1 MRYKMFDLNYLQNI
15 SVVSAAA
22 IPIVLAITQAL
33 KFKWVKDSYAPFVSI
48 LVGIGV
54 AFLLVHDISNDI
66 SHTILAGILFGLSSS
81 GLYSGLK
88 STNLAIAQERLK
100 AQAKRGK

>member
-1 MRYKMFDLNYLQNI
+1 MFDLNYLQNI

-33 KFKWVKDSYAPFVSI
+33 KFKWIKDSYAPFVAM

-54 AFLLVHDISNDI
+54 AFLLVHNVSTDI

-81 GLYSGLK
+81 GVYSGLK
-88 STNLAIAQERLK
+88 STSLAITQERIK
-100 AQAKRGK
+100 AKTKRGE